1 METTLQNAHQ
11 NMWMET
17 RLLLHAWCTVEISIL
32 NSTCVWSKLKRHPW
46 KIVLCWYRRKK
57 NNPLF
62 LEVKTSFKC
71 IKVPFIRRWP
81 FYLSLWQKMVHT
93 NKQASALTDGF
104 EERRITHGLMRWK
117 KSDPIFQK
125 SLAVSCQK
133 YFIFSCLE
141 FRQLRK
147 ISCLSWCLFISVDGK
162 RHALCFEVAV
172 CCLCSMVL
180 ACHTRHVGHFGSWR
194 KRWRS
199 RVSSTFTLVPFSVY
213 IIDSD
218 TVRDIFLQ
226 NGFPVDLWGE
236 TNKRWKGN

>member
-104 EERRITHGLMRWK
+104 EERRITHWLMRWK
-117 KSDPIFQK
+117 KSDPIFQT

-133 YFIFSCLE
+133 ISSFLAWNSANFERSLVLVDVFSFLPTE
-141 FRQLRK
+141 RDTLY
-147 ISCLSWCLFISVDGK
+147 
-162 RHALCFEVAV
+162 
-172 CCLCSMVL
+172 VL
-180 ACHTRHVGHFGSWR
+180 KLPFVVSAQWF
-194 KRWRS
+194 S
-199 RVSSTFTLVPFSVY
+199 RVTRVMWGTLGVDVSGGVLVFHLLSH
-213 IIDSD
+213 
-218 TVRDIFLQ
+218 L
-226 NGFPVDLWGE
+226 FPSLC
-236 TNKRWKGN
+236 TQ